1 MIHRLDGKHGPRFV
15 ISSDQVAIPGCY
27 DSERAA
33 RYAFRFPNAEL
44 QRLQDTI
51 NDAEPDHEKRVISFE
66 ALQALRKR
74 LSTKEA
80 P

>member
-1 MIHRLDGKHGPRFV
+1 MIHRLDSKYGPRFV
-15 ISSDQVAIPGCY
+15 ISSRQVAIPGCY

-33 RYAFRFPNAEL
+33 RYAFRFPDAEL
-44 QRLQDTI
+44 QRLQDAI

-74 LSTKEA
+74 LSTKEQ